1 MIKTGK
7 FIADN
12 RKACRLTQLQL
23 ANELSI
29 SDKTVSKWE
38 CGKGLPDV
46 SLMLPLCEKLQ
57 ISVNDLLSGERV
69 TNSDYQKKAEENM
82 MNLIKENEENKKKMG
97 YSKILI
103 VVGVIAV
110 IALVMLAVL
119 CKALPDVLRVVCL
132 GLAVITAAISF
143 RAAASLE
150 REAGMYECP
159 SCHTLFVPD
168 AKAYVNLG
176 RTVTKRRFTCPE
188 CKNTGMCRHIITSP
202 LKS

>member
-1 MIKTGK
+1 MDTSKIGK
-7 FIADN
+7 FIADS
-12 RKACRLTQLQL
+12 RKTCGLTQVQL
-23 ANELSI
+23 ADELSI

-46 SLMLPLCEKLQ
+46 SLMLPLCEKLN
-57 ISVNDLLSGERV
+57 ISINDLLSGESV

-82 MNLIKENEENKKKMG
+82 MNLIKENEESKKKMS

-119 CKALPDVLRVVCL
+119 SDALPNVLRALCL
-132 GLAVITAAISF
+132 GLAVVTAIISF
-143 RAAASLE
+143 RAAANLE

-159 SCHTLFVPD
+159 SCHALFMPD
-168 AKAYVNLG
+168 SKAYASWG
-176 RTVTKRRFTCPE
+176 RTVTKRRFTCPK
-188 CKNTGMCRHIITSP
+188 CKNTGMCTHIITR
-202 LKS
+202 